1 MEGIIPSGS
10 KTYEV
15 YGDFNTPNPIEG
27 KLYYDKDKRLYYY
40 STQESRSN
48 PNTGYF
54 PIWNGEKTFTSN
66 FSNRKYFDTD
76 VTIIDIAHMASTI
89 SKDVASDIMYRQRRS
104 MNDNLLKP
112 AICDEDNMFTQ
123 CIKGVIC
130 AMNIAMVDLV
140 DMSRGKLPEKAIENY
155 YSSLNKITFMRLEK
169 WKIWLSSILHVSYVL
184 DVYDGDRKLITYHYP
199 EDTFDTGVVKYDNI
213 TSQKYD
219 AYKKIVKI
227 LMIMKNITKSTLKT
241 DEVDDYTINN
251 MMTTLNGD
259 KSLSAQIFSRF
270 IRMAGLSYTIR
281 IYDGAK
287 LLFEYME

>member
-15 YGDFNTPNPIEG
+15 CGDFNTPNPIEG
-27 KLYYDKDKRLYYY
+27 KLYYDGDKRLYYY
-40 STQESRSN
+40 STQETRSN

-54 PIWNGEKTFTSN
+54 PVWNGKKTFSSN
-66 FSNRKYFDTD
+66 FSNRKYVDKD
-76 VTIIDIAHMASTI
+76 VTPMDLEHMASSI
-89 SKDVASDIMYRQRRS
+89 SKDIASDIIYRQRRS
-104 MNDNLLKP
+104 MNDILLKP
-112 AICDEDNMFTQ
+112 AISDEDNMFTQ

-140 DMSRGKLPEKAIENY
+140 DMSKGKLPEKAIENY
-155 YSSLNKITFMRLEK
+155 YTSLNKITFMRLEK
-169 WKIWLSSILHVSYVL
+169 WKVWLSSILHVSYIL
-184 DVYDGDRKLITYHYP
+184 DVYDGDKKLVTYHYP
-199 EDTFDTGVVKYDNI
+199 EDTFDTGVVRYDNI
-213 TSQKYD
+213 ISQKYD

-227 LMIMKNITKSTLKT
+227 LMIMKNITKNSLKT
-241 DEVDDYTINN
+241 DDVDDYTINN

-281 IYDGAK
+281 IYDGDK

>member
-1 MEGIIPSGS
+1 MEGIIPSGP

-15 YGDFNTPNPIEG
+15 YGDFTSENLVEG
-27 KLYYDKDKRLYYY
+27 KLYYDSDKRLYYY
-40 STQESRSN
+40 STHETRSN
-48 PNTGYF
+48 PSTGYF
-54 PIWNGEKTFTSN
+54 PIWNGKRIYSSN
-66 FSNRKYFDTD
+66 FSNRKYMDKD
-76 VTIIDIAHMASTI
+76 VTVTNIETMAANI
-89 SKDVASDIMYRQRRS
+89 NKDVANDVIYRQRRS
-104 MNDNLLKP
+104 MNDTLLKP

-140 DMSRGKLPEKAIENY
+140 DMSKGKLPEKAIENY

-184 DVYDGDRKLITYHYP
+184 DVYDDDKKLVTYHYP

-213 TSQKYD
+213 TGQKYD

-227 LMIMKNITKSTLKT
+227 LMIMKNITKNMLKT
-241 DEVDDYTINN
+241 DDVDDYTINN

-281 IYDGAK
+281 IYDGDK